1 MNETRRG
8 DRGRQRKSANWAVVM
23 TILILSALAMLGA
36 IWLVVR
42 SGKL

>member
-1 MNETRRG
+1 MNA
-8 DRGRQRKSANWAVVM
+8 RQRKPANWALVV
-23 TILILSALAMLGA
+23 TVLIVSGLAMLGA